1 MINEA
6 AMKELDYGITMAVQ
20 ALIEAMGMM
29 AENQQRIHRG
39 ESLAYTEVSFNALIA
54 KHGIHHNSIM
64 SRWQRIYIIPK
75 KRNP

>member
-1 MINEA
+1 MINEI

-39 ESLAYTEVSFNALIA
+39 ESLAYTEESFSALIE
-54 KHGIHHNSIM
+54 KYGIHHNAII
-64 SRWQRIYIIPK
+64 SRWQKICV
-75 KRNP
+75 